1 MIPPFGFFFLCF
13 KPPTRPIL
21 AASPLHW
28 VCREAKDKDKRQERE
43 ETNSKKRVSYSV
55 QRRDG
60 KERRQVG
67 ESIQREGG
75 ESQGHRGEGRCTG
88 GAKGGRGR
96 RSKADAHI
104 EKSTNLVTFSKESIA
119 HKA

>member
-1 MIPPFGFFFLCF
+1 M
-13 KPPTRPIL
+13 
-21 AASPLHW
+21 
-28 VCREAKDKDKRQERE
+28 
-43 ETNSKKRVSYSV
+43 SYSV